1 MDYVGKA
8 IGYSRAGS
16 KITML
21 LLLSNLCATAAIVLR
36 YAVAWTRSQFIATAI
51 AAALLALAYLR
62 RSASGIDNGV
72 MALTCLNLASVCLY
86 VL

>member
-8 IGYSRAGS
+8 MGYSRAAD

-21 LLLSNLCATAAIVLR
+21 LLLSNLCDTAAIVLR
-36 YAVAWTRSQFIATAI
+36 YTAAWPRSQLIATAI
-51 AAALLALAYLR
+51 AAGLLALAYLR
-62 RSASGIDNGV
+62 RSASDMGNGA

-86 VL
+86 LS